1 MNNEKQKQKVKPG
14 IIVEDAGLAGGIN
27 EAGEDVVVPKQ
38 QDGKARPG
46 VKTTDK
52 REQAEAPKDE

>member
-1 MNNEKQKQKVKPG
+1 MTDPKAKPKPG

-38 QDGKARPG
+38 QDGKVRPG
-46 VKTTDK
+46 IKTTDP
-52 REQAEAPKDE
+52 RETADKE